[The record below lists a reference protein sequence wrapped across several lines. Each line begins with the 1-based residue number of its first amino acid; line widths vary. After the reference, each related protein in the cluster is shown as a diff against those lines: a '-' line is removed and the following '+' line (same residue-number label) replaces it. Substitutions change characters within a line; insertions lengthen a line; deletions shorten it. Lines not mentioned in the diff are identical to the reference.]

1 VPDSAVLQSVVD
13 GTALVVFVL
22 AVAVLS
28 EYVFLNGYP
37 LHRFVAV
44 AGAIPMVP
52 LLPRY
57 VGGLA
62 SQPLAVTWVLA
73 ALLGC
78 LAVTSCQRAVVVP
91 LDRALEE
98 RRHRRRLQE
107 LRGTLRVAG
116 PATGPVA
123 GPVATVPDAP
133 VPGPDYFRTVSEL
146 DAAFGRVVTAG
157 DPLARASHR
166 RHRSVA

>member
-116 PATGPVA
+116 PVA
-123 GPVATVPDAP
+123 GPDAP
-133 VPGPDYFRTVSEL
+133 VPGSDYFQTVSEL